1 MMPNFNPSM
10 LQQQQMQQQGQN
22 QTQQGGQADT
32 HQGMQQSFADQSQLW
47 SQMQNLQQFRPNNG
61 AEMNNPQMAQQ
72 ASPVTLRAPP
82 PRRGAHPLSRSWPP
96 TAHPRVYAFLV
107 LSARRNVMCF
117 AWMLAFFSVFVFTY
131 PC

>member
-1 MMPNFNPSM
+1 MPNFNPSM
-10 LQQQQMQQQGQN
+10 LQQQQGQS
-22 QTQQGGQADT
+22 QTQQGGQADN

-72 ASPVTLRAPP
+72 ASPVTLRCEHPP
-82 PRRGAHPLSRSWPP
+82 PGQGTHPVSRSWPP
-96 TAHPRVYAFLV
+96 TARPWVYPFLASYRRAETSYASPGCSLSFSAFTI
-107 LSARRNVMCF
+107 
-117 AWMLAFFSVFVFTY
+117 TY